1 MIVARRLLIGG
12 RVQGVGFR
20 MFAAARAAAEGIQGY
35 IQNLPDGRVEALIEG
50 DEEAVDRV
58 ELALRRGPSHA
69 RVESFDV
76 ESIEPTRR
84 THGFSTR

>member
-1 MIVARRLLIGG
+1 
-12 RVQGVGFR
+12 